1 MTRYDRLPI
10 WKDTRLAVLLE
21 EAVRRFPRYHQCSLG
36 ADLGREA
43 YAVANGER
51 DGRAGWPVCRGDGR
65 RLSQAPTETSRTAG
79 SRLAG
84 RVRPVKIHP
93 YQHRGP

>member
-10 WKDTRLAVLLE
+10 WKDATRIAVLLE
-21 EAVRRFPRYHQCSLG
+21 EAVRRFPRYYQCSLG
-36 ADLGREA
+36 VDLGREA
-43 YAVANGER
+43 YAVANVER
-51 DGRAGWPVCRGDGR
+51 EGRANGPVRRG
-65 RLSQAPTETSRTAG
+65 LSQARTETSCTAG

-93 YQHRGP
+93 YPHRGPNAS